1 MSGCGGDIISETILD
16 EILEGKRITLPTV
29 DFDGPEFQIPVVT
42 PVVIDPLTNDDLTT
56 RQVNGAGTF
65 DALMQSIAN
74 HLKAEYTANR
84 ISGAEYTKA
93 YIAAVQSAMGT
104 AAQFLLGRDQA
115 YWQSVLAQ
123 AQAQTA
129 QVQLVTARVQL
140 ETAKLQYSLAHYEA
154 LNAEATY
161 ALTTMKIGTEDQ
173 TYCNLKAQELLI
185 KEQMEVQRSQTMNT
199 RSDGITTVTGTVG
212 KQKDLYTQQITSY
225 QRDSEVKAGKF
236 WVDAWI
242 TQKTIDEGLVPPTQ
256 FTNAIVDDVLETIKT
271 NNQL

>member
-1 MSGCGGDIISETILD
+1 MAGCGGDTLSEAILD
-16 EILEGKRITLPTV
+16 EILDGKRITITPP
-29 DFDGPEFQIPVVT
+29 DFSGPEFEIPTVP
-42 PVVIDPLTNDDLTT
+42 PVDIDPLTNEDLTT
-56 RQVNGAGTF
+56 REPNGSGTF

-74 HLKAEYTANR
+74 HLKVEYSANR
-84 ISGAEYTKA
+84 IAGAEYTKA
-93 YIAAVQSAMGT
+93 YIAAIQSAMGT

-115 YWQSVLAQ
+115 YWQSVLSQ

-140 ETAKLQYSLAHYEA
+140 ETAKLQYAQVHYDA

-161 ALTTMKIGTEDQ
+161 ALTVMKIGTEDQ
-173 TYCNLKAQELLI
+173 TYCNLKAQEALI
-185 KEQMEVQRSQTMNT
+185 KEQMETARSQTMNT
-199 RSDGITTVTGTVG
+199 RTDGSTITGTVG

-256 FTNAIVDDVLETIKT
+256 FTNANVDQVLSKIKL
-271 NNQL
+271 NNAL